1 MQKLFRLSL
10 MLCLLTAAA
19 SAQSSSSSKP
29 IAKKPTAPPAATA
42 SMAAS
47 TIPAATVELLNLL
60 PASDA
65 LAVVD
70 ANRLFNELLPNLA
83 GLQAGGLEKMA
94 KELTEFTQ
102 KTGIDPSK
110 INNAVLGLNLKGLQA
125 TGAIVISGVDLNGQ
139 QIEAAMKEFKAE
151 FKTSDYKGKTVYNL
165 ISKVKPAEA
174 GPVSVKTDEMA
185 LASLG
190 GQKFV
195 VGDLVA
201 VKNVI
206 DINSGAAKT
215 GVTPEMI
222 AALSETRTSALL
234 RFALSIPEPLKA
246 EAADQG
252 DLFKSV
258 STIKMV
264 LGAFDVAADFSL
276 SLDALMRTASQ
287 KDATELE
294 DGLKG
299 LVGLVKG
306 IFGGNSGDPKME
318 AFGQLLDQIKIGS
331 KLNDVSL
338 SIALPRAMLDQ
349 LLKKPAPAEKQP
361 APAEKKP

>member
-1 MQKLFRLSL
+1 MQKFFRLSL
-10 MLCLLTAAA
+10 MICLLAGVGA
-19 SAQSSSSSKP
+19 AQSTSKP
-29 IAKKPTAPPAATA
+29 IAKRPTVPPAAAKTA
-42 SMAAS
+42 VS
-47 TIPAATVELLNLL
+47 TISPDTVELLNLL

-70 ANRLFNELLPNLA
+70 ANRLFNELLPSLA
-83 GLQAGGLEKMA
+83 GLQSGGLDKMA

-110 INNAVLGLNLKGLQA
+110 INSAVLGLNLKGLQA
-125 TGAIVISGVDLNGQ
+125 TGAILISGVDLTVP

-151 FKTSDYKGKTVYNL
+151 FQTADYKGKTIYSLV
-165 ISKVKPAEA
+165 SKVKPAEA
-174 GPVSVKTDEMA
+174 GPLSLNTDRLA

-195 VGDLVA
+195 VGDLA
-201 VKNVI
+201 AIKSVI

-215 GVTPEMI
+215 GVTPQMI
-222 AALSETRTSALL
+222 AALNETKASSLL
-234 RFALSIPEPLKA
+234 RFVLSLPESLKT

-258 STIKMV
+258 STIKV
-264 LGAFDVAADFSL
+264 ILGALDVAADLSL
-276 SLDALMRTASQ
+276 SLDTLMRTPTP

-306 IFGGNSGDPKME
+306 IFGGGSGDPKTD
-318 AFGQLLDQIKIGS
+318 AIGQLLDMVKISS

-338 SIALPRAMLDQ
+338 SIALPRATLDQ
-349 LLKKPAPAEKQP
+349 LLKKPAPAEK
-361 APAEKKP
+361 KP

>member
-1 MQKLFRLSL
+1 MQKFVRLTL
-10 MLCLLTAAA
+10 MVCLLAGLTV
-19 SAQSSSSSKP
+19 AQSSSKP
-29 IAKKPTAPPAATA
+29 IAKKPTAPPAAAKTA
-42 SMAAS
+42 VS
-47 TIPAATVELLNLL
+47 TISPVSSELLNLL
-60 PASDA
+60 PASDL

-70 ANRLFNELLPNLA
+70 ANRLFNELLPSLT
-83 GLQAGGLEKMA
+83 GLQAGGVDKLA

-102 KTGIDPSK
+102 KTGIDPTK
-110 INNAVLGLNLKGLQA
+110 INGAVLGLNLKGLQA
-125 TGAIVISGVDLNGQ
+125 TGAIIVSGVDLNGQ

-151 FKTSDYKGKTVYNL
+151 FKPSDYKGKTIYSLV
-165 ISKVKPAEA
+165 SKVKAPEA
-174 GPVSVKTDEMA
+174 GPLSVNTDQMG
-185 LASLG
+185 LAALG

-195 VGDLVA
+195 FGDLSA
-201 VKNVI
+201 IKTVI
-206 DINSGAAKT
+206 DASTGAAKG

-222 AALSETRTSALL
+222 SVLNETKASALL

-258 STIKMV
+258 STIKV
-264 LGAFDVAADFSL
+264 ILGALDVATDLSL
-276 SLDALMRTASQ
+276 SLDALMRTPSQ
-287 KDATELE
+287 KEATELE

-306 IFGGNSGDPKME
+306 IFGGSSGDPKTD
-318 AFGQLLDQIKIGS
+318 AIGQLVDQIKISS

-349 LLKKPAPAEKQP
+349 LLKKT

>member
-1 MQKLFRLSL
+1 MQKIFRLSL
-10 MLCLLTAAA
+10 ILCLLTGA
-19 SAQSSSSSKP
+19 SLAQSTSKP
-29 IAKKPTAPPAATA
+29 IAKKPTAPPATAKTAVSTISPATA
-42 SMAAS
+42 
-47 TIPAATVELLNLL
+47 ELLNLL

-70 ANRLFNELLPNLA
+70 ANRLFNELLPSLA
-83 GLQAGGLEKMA
+83 GLQSGGLDKMA
-94 KELTEFTQ
+94 NELTEFTQ

-110 INNAVLGLNLKGLQA
+110 INSAVLGLNLKGLQA
-125 TGAIVISGVDLNGQ
+125 TGAIIISGVDLNAQ

-151 FKTSDYKGKTVYNL
+151 FKASDYKGKTVYSL
-165 ISKVKPAEA
+165 VSKVKAPEA
-174 GPVSVKTDEMA
+174 GPLSLNTDQTA
-185 LASLG
+185 LTALG

-195 VGDLVA
+195 FGDLSA
-201 VKNVI
+201 IKAVI
-206 DINSGAAKT
+206 DISTGAAKS

-222 AALSETRTSALL
+222 GALNETKASSLL
-234 RFALSIPEPLKA
+234 RFALSIPEPLKN

-258 STIKMV
+258 STIKV
-264 LGAFDVAADFSL
+264 ILGALDVAADLSL
-276 SLDALMRTASQ
+276 SLDTLMRTPTP

-306 IFGGNSGDPKME
+306 IFGGGSGDPKTD
-318 AFGQLLDQIKIGS
+318 AIGQLLDMVKISS

-338 SIALPRAMLDQ
+338 SIALPRATLDQ
-349 LLKKPAPAEKQP
+349 LLKKPAPAEK
-361 APAEKKP
+361 KP

>member
-10 MLCLLTAAA
+10 MLCLLTGAGL
-19 SAQSSSSSKP
+19 AQSSSKP
-29 IAKKPTAPPAATA
+29 IAKKPTARPAATV
-42 SMAAS
+42 STAAS
-47 TIPAATVELLNLL
+47 TIPAATGELLNLL
-60 PASDA
+60 PASDV

-70 ANRLFNELLPNLA
+70 ANRLFNELLPSLA
-83 GLQAGGLEKMA
+83 GLQSGGLDKLA

-110 INNAVLGLNLKGLQA
+110 INGAVLGLNLNGLQA
-125 TGAIVISGVDLNGQ
+125 TGAIIISGVDPTGQ

-151 FKTSDYKGKTVYNL
+151 FKASDYKGKTVYNL

-195 VGDLVA
+195 VGDLSA

-206 DINSGAAKT
+206 DINAGAAKT

-222 AALSETRTSALL
+222 SALNETKASALL

-258 STIKMV
+258 STIKV
-264 LGAFDVAADFSL
+264 ILGALDVAADLSL

-306 IFGGNSGDPKME
+306 IFGGSSGDPKTE
-318 AFGQLLDQIKIGS
+318 AIGQLLDQIKIGS

-338 SIALPRAMLDQ
+338 SIALPRATLDQ
-349 LLKKPAPAEKQP
+349 LLKKPAPAEK
-361 APAEKKP
+361 KP

>member
-1 MQKLFRLSL
+1 MQKLIRSALI
-10 MLCLLTAAA
+10 LCLFAGLAI
-19 SAQSSSSSKP
+19 AQSSSKP
-29 IAKKPTAPPAATA
+29 IAKTSSERGAQPVKKSPAN
-42 SMAAS
+42 SAAS
-47 TIPAATVELLNLL
+47 TVPSELLALL

-70 ANRLFNELLPNLA
+70 VNRLFNEVVPTLVSS
-83 GLQAGGLEKMA
+83 QAGGLDKMA

-102 KTGIDPSK
+102 KTGIDPTKVNS
-110 INNAVLGLNLKGLQA
+110 AVLGLSLKGLQA
-125 TGAIVISGVDLNGQ
+125 TGTIIISGVDLNAQ

-151 FKTSDYKGKTVYNL
+151 FKTADYKGKTVYSL

-195 VGDLVA
+195 VGDLSA

-206 DINSGAAKT
+206 DISTGAAKG

-222 AALSETRTSALL
+222 SALNETKASAMV
-234 RFALSIPEPLKA
+234 RFALSLPETLKT

-258 STIKMV
+258 STIKMI
-264 LGAFDVAADFSL
+264 LGTFDVAADLSL
-276 SLDALMRTASQ
+276 SLDTLMRTTSQ
-287 KDATELE
+287 KDATELA

-299 LVGLVKG
+299 LVSLVKG
-306 IFGGNSGDPKME
+306 IFGGSSGDQKMD
-318 AFGQLLDQIKIGS
+318 ALGQLLDQVKIDS

-338 SIALPRAMLDQ
+338 SIALSRATLDQ
-349 LLKKPAPAEKQP
+349 LLKKPAPAEK
-361 APAEKKP
+361 KP